1 MHCLID
7 FPDSPG
13 ALGVRL
19 RHAFAHPKRVL
30 MAWRHEQVRSL
41 LREAE
46 AEALAGCWCVGMV
59 SYEAAPAFDQALR
72 IHPCPQPGFPLAV
85 IAIYES
91 AAAWPA
97 ESGSPSMV
105 ADHNAHP
112 YHPGDWRQD
121 TTPERFASDFAA
133 IKTAIRE
140 GAVYQINYTT
150 RLRTEFSGNAQAYFE
165 ALRANQP
172 GGYCAYLDWGTH
184 AVLSASPELFFRR
197 EQGQLTTQPMKGTA
211 PRGATDADDARNAQT
226 LRSSE
231 KERAENIMI
240 VDLLRNDLG
249 RVAVLGSVQVAS
261 LFDVEVLPTALQMTS
276 TIHATPRPG
285 ATLDD
290 IFGALFPCGSVTGAP
305 KVSAMQT
312 IAQLETSPRGAY
324 CGAVGVIKPGGDAI
338 FNVAIRTVTLE
349 PVRPGSSLRQ
359 AVYGVGS
366 GIEWDSTLAGEVFEI
381 GVKSRLLRRA
391 AQPFALLET
400 LRLEQGN
407 FWLLERHLE
416 RLRASARHFDFA
428 FDIAEVRAA
437 LNSRAQKLQQAR
449 GPGPSLFRLRLL
461 LARDGAIALEHA
473 PLTATPLRTTGR
485 MATQLADMPI
495 DAADEFL
502 YHKTTQRDLYDRHAP
517 TDPACFD
524 TLLWNADGELTEFTR
539 GNLVLNLNGKLVTPP
554 VACGLLPGTLRQEL
568 LATGKISEARLAR
581 AHLAQAKAIWFI
593 NSLRG
598 WVGVEVIPARLA
610 EAS

>member
-13 ALGVRL
+13 APGVRL
-19 RHAFAHPKRVL
+19 RHAFANPKRVL
-30 MAWRHEQVRSL
+30 MAWRHEQVRPL

-72 IHPCPQPGFPLAV
+72 VHPHPGFPLAV
-85 IAIYES
+85 IAVYES

-97 ESGSPSMV
+97 ESETGTV
-105 ADHNAHP
+105 ADHGARR

-121 TTPERFASDFAA
+121 TAPERFAGDFAA
-133 IKTAIRE
+133 IKRAIRE
-140 GAVYQINYTT
+140 GAVYQVNYTT
-150 RLRTEFSGNAQAYFE
+150 RLRTEFTGDAQAYFE

-172 GGYCAYLDWGTH
+172 GGYCACLDWGTH
-184 AVLSASPELFFRR
+184 SVLSASPELFFRR
-197 EQGQLTTQPMKGTA
+197 EQGRLTTQPMKGTA

-226 LRSSE
+226 LRGSE

-249 RVAVLGSVQVAS
+249 RVAVPGSVKVAS

-285 ATLDD
+285 VTLDD

-324 CGAVGVIKPGGDAI
+324 CGAVGVIKPGGDAV

-349 PVRPGSSLRQ
+349 PQKSESSLRQ

-366 GIEWDSTLAGEVFEI
+366 GIEWDSTLAGEIFEI

-400 LRLEQGN
+400 LRLEQGTI
-407 FWLLERHLE
+407 WLLERHLE

-428 FDIAEVRAA
+428 FDIAAVRAA
-437 LNSRAQKLQQAR
+437 LESHVQAQRHVSGL
-449 GPGPSLFRLRLL
+449 GPQRLRLL
-461 LARDGAIALEHA
+461 LARDGSVTLEDS
-473 PLTATPLRTTGR
+473 PLPATPQRMAGR
-485 MATQLADMPI
+485 MITQLADAPI
-495 DAADEFL
+495 DVADEFL

-524 TLLWNADGELTEFTR
+524 TLLWNAEGELTEFTR

-568 LATGKISEARLAR
+568 LETGRITEARLTR
-581 AHLAQAKAIWFI
+581 AHLAQAKAVWFI

-610 EAS
+610 EVS

>member
-7 FPDSPG
+7 FPDSPRAPG
-13 ALGVRL
+13 APGTRL
-19 RHAFAHPKRVL
+19 RHAFANPKRVL
-30 MAWRHEQVRSL
+30 MAWRHEQVRPL

-59 SYEAAPAFDQALR
+59 SYEAASAFDQALR
-72 IHPCPQPGFPLAV
+72 VHPHPGFPLAV
-85 IAIYES
+85 IAVYES
-91 AAAWPA
+91 AATWAA
-97 ESGSPSMV
+97 ESENQSTV
-105 ADHNAHP
+105 ASHNARR
-112 YHPGDWRQD
+112 YHPGDWRQE
-121 TTPERFASDFAA
+121 TAPERFAGDFAA
-133 IKTAIRE
+133 IKRAIHA

-150 RLRTEFSGNAQAYFE
+150 RLRTEFAGDTQAYFE

-172 GGYCAYLDWGTH
+172 GGYCACLDWGSH
-184 AVLSASPELFFRR
+184 AVLSVSPELFFRR
-197 EQGQLTTQPMKGTA
+197 EQGRLTTQPMKGTA
-211 PRGATDADDARNAQT
+211 ARGATDADDARNAQT
-226 LRSSE
+226 LRGSE

-249 RVAVLGSVQVAS
+249 RVAVPGSVKVAS

-285 ATLDD
+285 VTLDD

-312 IAQLETSPRGAY
+312 IAELETSARGAY
-324 CGAVGVIKPGGDAI
+324 CGAIGVIKPGGDAV

-349 PVRPGSSLRQ
+349 PARPGSALRQ

-381 GVKSRLLRRA
+381 GVKSRFLRRA
-391 AQPFALLET
+391 AKPFALLET
-400 LRLEQGN
+400 LRLEQGSI
-407 FWLLERHLE
+407 WLLERHLE
-416 RLRASARHFDFA
+416 RLRTSARHFDFA
-428 FDIAEVRAA
+428 FDIAAVCAA
-437 LNSRAQKLQQAR
+437 LNSRAQELRQAR
-449 GPGPSLFRLRLL
+449 DPGPFRLRLL
-461 LARDGAIALEHA
+461 LARDGAITLEHA
-473 PLTATPLRTTGR
+473 PLPATPQRMAGR
-485 MATQLADMPI
+485 MTTQLADAPI

-517 TDPACFD
+517 TDPTYFD
-524 TLLWNADGELTEFTR
+524 TLLWNAEGELTEFTR

-568 LATGKISEARLAR
+568 LETGKITEARLTR
-581 AHLAQAKAIWFI
+581 AHLTQAKAIWFI